1 MALFEQ
7 GLLVQFDSHG
17 HQQVTVSAGV
27 ESLPEP
33 AVGWSRIRRVA
44 VRNLD
49 QPIDWTADGTTPDG
63 SSSFKSLADEIV
75 VLDTDFQDF
84 RMTTSPAA
92 TGDADVRIAYF
103 GI

>member
-7 GLLVQFDSHG
+7 GVLVQYNGHG
-17 HQQVTVSAGV
+17 HQQVTVSTAV

-33 AVGWSRIRRVA
+33 AVGWDRIRRVA
-44 VRNLD
+44 LRNLD
-49 QPIDWTADGTTPDG
+49 QPIDWTNDATDPDGTTN
-63 SSSFKSLADEIV
+63 FKSLADEIV

-84 RMTTSPAA
+84 RMKRSADA
-92 TGDADVRIAYF
+92 TADADVRIAYF